1 MSELGDFRWAIVASQ
16 HESLRQA
23 ALALNIR
30 QSTLSRRLRDLEHR
44 LGAPLFERTNAGT
57 RPTAVGLEFLESAR
71 RIVEETDTAF
81 RRLKTQCRGESGRL
95 TIGVYAPLSTGN
107 LRATLTDHHHR
118 FPQVDVHMV
127 DGGREKLLGDLTAN
141 ALDIAIMTA
150 SRVGWNDRRLPLW
163 SERVIVAVATQHL
176 LGVCNVIQWP
186 ELANER
192 FLISHRGLGPELEQL
207 LAAKLHGLGPQRL
220 LRQDVGLDRLL
231 SLVGAGRGVL
241 LTLEGT
247 IGIHFDGVVYR
258 EIHDRDGPTRVDFM
272 AYWREANSNPTLG
285 PFLAMLRERYPDLS
299 GNAPRAN

>member
-1 MSELGDFRWAIVASQ
+1 MAELRDCRWAIVASQ
-16 HESLRQA
+16 HKSLRQA
-23 ALALNIR
+23 ALALNTR

-44 LGAPLFERTNAGT
+44 LGAPLFERTNGGT
-57 RPTAVGLEFLESAR
+57 RPTTVGLEFLERAR

-95 TIGVYAPLSTGN
+95 TIGVCAPLSTGN
-107 LRATLTDHHHR
+107 LRATLTEHHRR

-150 SRVGWNDRRLPLW
+150 ARVGWDDSRLPLW

-176 LGVCNVIQWP
+176 LGARNVIRWP

-192 FLISHRGLGPELEQL
+192 FLISHGGLGPELEQL

-220 LRQDVGLDRLL
+220 LHQDVGLDRLL

-247 IGIHFDGVVYR
+247 TGIHFDGVVYR
-258 EIHDRDGPTRVDFM
+258 EIHDGDGPTRLNFM

-299 GNAPRAN
+299 VECATS